1 MVVESISLIFFYLL
15 KITKEFHL
23 DLFSLYFYSQDDKEA
38 LLLKLKELE
47 LLKVEPMYPVEFV
60 SMVEKGKLVKLHKVE
75 NLNVQVTLKVFTIG
89 RDNFFDVHIFFKN

>member
-89 RDNFFDVHIFFKN
+89 RDHIFFKN